1 MEIQERRKFL
11 RRTVDAQARLV
22 ILTQPEGDII
32 EEGTAK
38 VCNIGLGGALVSDIT
53 LPSRS
58 LPLKPFQV
66 VLFIQE
72 GILEKVHMACSV
84 SRINSNGKI
93 SLGLNIDK
101 MPEKHCAIL
110 KEFIRIEKNPLD
122 FIKDV
127 C

>member
-1 MEIQERRKFL
+1 MNNKSQEERRQFF

-32 EEGTAK
+32 EEGIAK

-72 GILEKVHMACSV
+72 GVLEKVHMACSV
-84 SRINSNGKI
+84 SRIASNGKV
-93 SLGLNIDK
+93 SLGLTIDRI
-101 MPEKHCAIL
+101 PEKHNARIW
-110 KEFIRIEKNPLD
+110 EFVRR
-122 FIKDV
+122 
-127 C
+127 